1 MNHKSIFLIG
11 IIGVLLFVASC
22 VVGGLLIKDYSVSRQ
37 FISETFAID
46 TTYGFWLRF
55 LGYIPSG
62 ILLTWFCF
70 LGVRYFP
77 SSSIVKIGFYGVGI
91 FYGIGTIVV
100 SIFPCDSGCN
110 PEFINPSV
118 SQVIH
123 NLSAL
128 MIYTFVPISIIIAGI
143 GLSKFQNY
151 KNFAYTSIVL
161 GLLCAVFVFI
171 FTSDLTSAYVGLY
184 QRMIELLILAWIV
197 VCAFKIKGTV

>member
-1 MNHKSIFLIG
+1 M
-11 IIGVLLFVASC
+11 LLFIASC
-22 VVGGLLIKDYSVSRQ
+22 VAGGLLIEDYNVNRQ

-46 TTYGFWLRF
+46 TAYGFWLRF

-77 SSSIVKIGFYGVGI
+77 TSSMIKVGFYGVGI
-91 FYGIGTIVV
+91 FYGIGTVVV

-110 PEFINPSV
+110 PEFINPSM

-143 GLSKFQNY
+143 GLSKFSNY
-151 KNFAYTSIVL
+151 KSFAYISIAL
-161 GLLCAVFVFI
+161 GLLSAVFVFI
-171 FTSDLTSAYVGLY
+171 FISGLTSAYVGLY
-184 QRMIELLILAWIV
+184 QRIIELLILVWFV
-197 VCAFKIKGTV
+197 VCAFKIRGTV

>member
-1 MNHKSIFLIG
+1 MNHKSIFVIG

-22 VVGGLLIKDYSVSRQ
+22 VAGGLLIEDYSVSRQ

-46 TTYGFWLRF
+46 TAYGFWLRF

-70 LGVRYFP
+70 LVVRYFP
-77 SSSIVKIGFYGVGI
+77 SSSMIKVGFYGVGI
-91 FYGIGTIVV
+91 FYGIGTVVV

-110 PEFINPSV
+110 PEFINPSM

-143 GLSKFQNY
+143 GLIKFSNY
-151 KNFAYTSIVL
+151 KTFAYISFAL
-161 GLLCAVFVFI
+161 GLLSSVFVFI
-171 FTSDLTSAYVGLY
+171 FTSNLTSAYVGLY

-197 VCAFKIKGTV
+197 VCAFKIRGTV

>member
-1 MNHKSIFLIG
+1 M
-11 IIGVLLFVASC
+11 FVASC
-22 VVGGLLIKDYSVSRQ
+22 VAGGLLIEDYSVSRQ

-46 TTYGFWLRF
+46 TAYGFWLRF

-70 LGVRYFP
+70 LVVRYFP
-77 SSSIVKIGFYGVGI
+77 SSSMIKVGFYGVGI
-91 FYGIGTIVV
+91 FYGIGTVVV

-110 PEFINPSV
+110 PEFINPSM

-143 GLSKFQNY
+143 GLIKFSNY
-151 KNFAYTSIVL
+151 KTFAYISFAL
-161 GLLCAVFVFI
+161 GLLSSVFVFI
-171 FTSDLTSAYVGLY
+171 FTSNLTSAYVGLY

-197 VCAFKIKGTV
+197 VCAFKIRGTV